1 MKTSKT
7 IKTFTLGIL
16 LVLVAVACQ
25 SKNGYLNQFEKFIST
40 VEQDC
45 ANYSTEDWAGADA
58 QFEAFT
64 ETEYQKHESKL
75 TPEDQNQIGRLKAKY
90 YKVRYKSAIKQV
102 GDVLEDFE
110 EQAEGFVDE
119 LNNWDEEDE

>member
-1 MKTSKT
+1 MKT

-25 SKNGYLNQFEKFIST
+25 RKNGYLNQFEKFVAT
-40 VEQDC
+40 VEQEC

-64 ETEYQKHESKL
+64 ETEYQKYERKL
-75 TPEDQNQIGRLKAKY
+75 TPENQNRLGRLVARY
-90 YKVRYKSAIKQV
+90 AKVRYKSAMQQACDYV
-102 GDVLEDFE
+102 EDVMDEV
-110 EQAEGFVDE
+110 EGFVE
-119 LNNWDEEDE
+119 EMEEDLDE